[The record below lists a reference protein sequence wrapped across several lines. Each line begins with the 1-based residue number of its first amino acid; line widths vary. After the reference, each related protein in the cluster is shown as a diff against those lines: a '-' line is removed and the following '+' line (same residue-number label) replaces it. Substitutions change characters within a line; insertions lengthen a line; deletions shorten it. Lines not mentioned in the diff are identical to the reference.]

1 MKRPEKEDYFKN
13 WTQNINLLHQDKDRY
28 IESLEKYIDYL
39 EQQEVS
45 DESRYKIE
53 RNSNDGAY
61 WIDDKVTGRNFYAGT
76 LADCYAWLKLVD
88 AKLLKGGNK

>member
-39 EQQEVS
+39 EQQEVG
-45 DESRYKIE
+45 EEEIENEAEKIF
-53 RNSNDGAY
+53 NIQDPQQFLGFMKGAK
-61 WIDDKVTGRNFYAGT
+61 WMQSK
-76 LADCYAWLKLVD
+76 
-88 AKLLKGGNK
+88 LKGNG